1 MRRVVVTGIG
11 IVSSIGNN
19 LEEVRSSLHNCTPGI
34 TKAAGYEDFG
44 FKSQVYGCPNIE
56 LEQNIDRRKLR
67 FLADGPLGPILL
79 LSKL

>member
-19 LEEVRSSLHNCTPGI
+19 AEEVRTSLHNCTPGI
-34 TKAAGYEDFG
+34 TMAIGYEDFW

-56 LEQNIDRRKLR
+56 LEQNIDRRKCPTEQFWNL
-67 FLADGPLGPILL
+67 FHE
-79 LSKL
+79 SKNFV